1 MRPIT
6 VKHYSVAFASGSN
19 FLLRQRAHSRP
30 TFFCSEK
37 EMLLGKRK
45 YRHSLSIQSIGKC
58 YNFVL
63 NKYSTS
69 IALEKKTLTQPNPI
83 FSQQQIFLTIL
94 AAFFFTYLSPPYQK
108 FPVIYPIHKEHICI
122 DGVMQ
127 LLAVYLSLL
136 VEPLLYCSRGA
147 SIIHCT
153 LARCIVFI
161 ILYKYKI
168 LLCKDIS

>member
-1 MRPIT
+1 MDPISCCGNARTLVRLSFAARKKCCSGKENIAT
-6 VKHYSVAFASGSN
+6 VFQFNQSANVTI
-19 FLLRQRAHSRP
+19 L
-30 TFFCSEK
+30 CSINIQQV
-37 EMLLGKRK
+37 LHLKRK
-45 YRHSLSIQSIGKC
+45 HWHSLIQSSA
-58 YNFVL
+58 N
-63 NKYSTS
+63 NKYFWQFW
-69 IALEKKTLTQPNPI
+69 LL
-83 FSQQQIFLTIL
+83 
-94 AAFFFTYLSPPYQK
+94 FFTYLSPPYQK

-168 LLCKDIS
+168 LLCKGIS